1 MMGRRVREWP
11 RLVAAVSVA
20 AVLLVLIGVV
30 VASASSGGTKTVTAK
45 PAAAVSTAPKPA
57 SGASKADKADKA
69 DRADKQQI
77 ASLQAQLK
85 HQSTELT
92 ATRHALGASQAKASC
107 WRTKAR
113 HPKKERAL
121 HCAKTP

>member
-57 SGASKADKADKA
+57 TKSN
-69 DRADKQQI
+69 ADKQQI

-85 HQSTELT
+85 HQSTEL
-92 ATRHALGASQAKASC
+92 AAARHALGASQAKASC
-107 WRTKAR
+107 WRAKAR
-113 HPKKERAL
+113 HPKKARAL
-121 HCAKTP
+121 HCAKVSSTP

>member
-57 SGASKADKADKA
+57 AGGSNSK
-69 DRADKQQI
+69 ADKQQI
-77 ASLQAQLK
+77 ATLQTQLK
-85 HQSTELT
+85 HQSTELA
-92 ATRHALGASQAKASC
+92 ATRHALGVSQAKANC

-113 HPKKERAL
+113 HPKKERTL
-121 HCAKTP
+121 HCAKVSSTR

>member
-45 PAAAVSTAPKPA
+45 PAAAVSAAPKTA
-57 SGASKADKADKA
+57 AKSN
-69 DRADKQQI
+69 ADKQQI
-77 ASLQAQLK
+77 ARLQAQLK
-85 HQSTELT
+85 HQSTEL
-92 ATRHALGASQAKASC
+92 AAARHALAASQAKASC

-121 HCAKTP
+121 HCAKVSSTP

>member
-20 AVLLVLIGVV
+20 AVLLVLVGVV

-45 PAAAVSTAPKPA
+45 PAAAVSAAPKPA
-57 SGASKADKADKA
+57 AKSN
-69 DRADKQQI
+69 ADKQQI

-85 HQSTELT
+85 HQSTEL
-92 ATRHALGASQAKASC
+92 AAARHALGASQARASC

-113 HPKKERAL
+113 HPTKERTL
-121 HCAKTP
+121 HCAKVSSTP